1 MAGEFRLAT
10 HVRGVCPAYGVIFG
24 GPPGRSR
31 VPFGRVTAD
40 LDHEPAELVEAATRL
55 VAAHAK
61 GDDHT
66 VACAARDRDGRII
79 TGLNVYHFTGG
90 PCAELV
96 TIGAAA
102 AVGAYDLT
110 TVVAAGNGGR
120 GVLPPCGRCRQVLLD
135 YFPRIE
141 VVVRTENGLRTESGL
156 RTVPVRELLPYAYE
170 AAPDGPAPS
179 HPRDAA

>member
-1 MAGEFRLAT
+1 M
-10 HVRGVCPAYGVIFG
+10 
-24 GPPGRSR
+24 
-31 VPFGRVTAD
+31 TAD
-40 LDHEPAELVEAATRL
+40 LDHDLAELDQDLAELVEAAARL

-110 TVVAAGNGGR
+110 TVVAVGSEDR

-141 VVVRTENGLRTESGL
+141 VVVGTEHGLRA
-156 RTVPVRELLPYAYE
+156 VPVRELLPYAYE
-170 AAPDGPAPS
+170 SVPDAAAPTDSTERTDRTDPTDS
-179 HPRDAA
+179 V